1 MDAECVNVQ
10 EKLKFIKMIIELK
23 GLETGVTLI
32 TLSYKGKSYTTGCF
46 FKEEAGEKIQLLINK
61 AMQEHHGE

>member
-1 MDAECVNVQ
+1 MAVQ
-10 EKLKFIKMIIELK
+10 LVKEQGRLNFIKMIIELT

-32 TLSYKGKSYTTGCF
+32 TLSYKGKTYTTGCL

-61 AMQEHHGE
+61 AMEEHYPE